1 MSTARFFDDATK
13 AAVKGAIERVERQTS
28 AELVVT
34 VRHQAALSYTAAD
47 LGFGAVVALLTLTAV
62 LFVDREF
69 DTRWIPVDVLAVF
82 LLATLFCRTTQTV
95 RRLLVP
101 ASRREAEAKR
111 AAGDAFHELG
121 VGRTRGR
128 NGILVLVALF
138 ERKVALVADVGVDR
152 ALLVEAMTKINA
164 AVDRLNP
171 DRDAFVA
178 ALETIGAA
186 LAEAMPCGPDDV
198 NELSDDVGVQ

>member
-1 MSTARFFDDATK
+1 MSTRAFFDDAAK
-13 AAVKGAIERVERQTS
+13 AAVKAAIERVESQTS

-34 VRHQAALSYTAAD
+34 VRHQAGLSYTGAD
-47 LGFGAVVALLTLTAV
+47 LAFGAAVALVTLVAV

-82 LLATLFCRTTQTV
+82 LLAALFCRSTQTV
-95 RRLLVP
+95 RRLIVSS
-101 ASRREAEAKR
+101 SRREAEAKR

-138 ERKVALVADVGVDR
+138 ERKVALVADVGIDR
-152 ALLVEAMTKINA
+152 ALLADAMAKINA
-164 AVDRLNP
+164 TVDQLRP
-171 DRDAFVA
+171 DREAFVT
-178 ALETIGAA
+178 ALETIGPA
-186 LAEAMPCGPDDV
+186 LAATMPCGADDV
-198 NELSDDVGVQ
+198 NELSDEVQ